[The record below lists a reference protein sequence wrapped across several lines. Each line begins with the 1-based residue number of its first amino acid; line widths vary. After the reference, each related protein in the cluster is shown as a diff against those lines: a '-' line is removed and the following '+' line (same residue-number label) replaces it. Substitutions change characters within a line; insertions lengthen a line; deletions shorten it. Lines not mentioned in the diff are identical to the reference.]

1 MTRIFAKKG
10 PGNGYRVHVEGDF
23 MQGDQIWSSNE
34 KLDFTQETCDIA
46 NMRTRVS
53 FLSSGNMQIADLA

>member
-1 MTRIFAKKG
+1 
-10 PGNGYRVHVEGDF
+10 